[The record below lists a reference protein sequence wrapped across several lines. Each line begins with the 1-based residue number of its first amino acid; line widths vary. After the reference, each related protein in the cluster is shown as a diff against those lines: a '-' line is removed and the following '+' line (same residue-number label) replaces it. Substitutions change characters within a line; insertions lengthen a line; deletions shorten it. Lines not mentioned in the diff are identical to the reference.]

1 MAPGNTGDYLRGAA
15 QLIGMGM
22 EYNRNKSNRP
32 NTGAK
37 RSRGGGGGNKSSR
50 GGGGSTATI
59 HSHGITGSM
68 TVVQVVHNF
77 RDILHESSPGV
88 QKYTPGSIAIAAGKL
103 SDYKPL
109 AARAKVRF
117 SFNSETTVHVTW
129 DGARKL
135 ISTKRYTSPWMD
147 LHIAMPIKLTTYG
160 KDPVAGEYIVECA
173 GLIDW
178 DAEFQNR
185 SLKTKHIIGPESDDS
200 ESEDEVVPSRRA
212 AVTSPTPKPSSPTA
226 NTATKRT

>member
-22 EYNRNKSNRP
+22 DYKNQQSNRP
-32 NTGAK
+32 NRGAK
-37 RSRGGGGGNKSSR
+37 RSGGGGGARKSARS
-50 GGGGSTATI
+50 GGGSTATI
-59 HSHGITGSM
+59 HSHGITGPM

-88 QKYTPGSIAIAAGKL
+88 QKYTPGTIAVAAGKL

-117 SFNSETTVHVTW
+117 SFNSETTVHVSW

-185 SLKTKHIIGPESDDS
+185 SSKTKNIIGPDSDED
-200 ESEDEVVPSRRA
+200 ESEDEVAPPRRVVA
-212 AVTSPTPKPSSPTA
+212 SPPPKPSSPTA
-226 NTATKRT
+226 NMATKRT